1 MQKVMCMREN
11 GLKTKLTGMEFTLI
25 STVADMKVSGFK
37 INNTDSVSSNG
48 LMVQNMKVN
57 MSKE

>member
-1 MQKVMCMREN
+1 MQKAMCMREN